1 MPPEPFAMP
10 HIPAPSFSTAL
21 AVEAWKLR
29 RSLALLLAA
38 VAPLLIAIF
47 IFFNLTRFKQPM
59 PWEMGLQTS
68 AAIWAFFMLPMS
80 VTALTALVAHTE
92 HGPRA
97 WDHLRALPLPRWHLY
112 GAKALCVLG
121 VVAAM
126 SLLLGLLS
134 TGAVVLAG
142 WWKPAVAASGTPDF
156 AAYLLVLA
164 RIFVAAWLLVAVQLW
179 IALRYASFV
188 PALATGIGGTFFA
201 VVATSAKAGMLL
213 PWQIPVNQLAADPS
227 RADLTLVLGCVGGA
241 VAFALMLWRMSRREV
256 LA

>member
-1 MPPEPFAMP
+1 MSHIRAPRFA
-10 HIPAPSFSTAL
+10 TAL
-21 AVEAWKLR
+21 AVEAYKLR

-38 VAPLLIAIF
+38 VAPLLIACF
-47 IFFNLTRFKQPM
+47 LFFNLLRMKQPM
-59 PWEMGLQTS
+59 PWEMALQTS

-112 GAKALCVLG
+112 AAKALCVLG

-126 SLLLGLLS
+126 SVLLGVVSLL
-134 TGAVVLAG
+134 AAQLAG
-142 WWKPAVAASGTPDF
+142 WWKPAVAASGVPDL
-156 AAYLLVLA
+156 AGYALVLA
-164 RIFVAAWLLVAVQLW
+164 RVFVAAWLLVAVQLW

-201 VVATSAKAGMLL
+201 VVATSAKAGMLM
-213 PWQIPVNQLAADPS
+213 PWQLPVNQLAADPA
-227 RADLTLVLGCVGGA
+227 RADITLLLGGVGGA
-241 VAFALMLWRMSRREV
+241 FAFGLMLWRLGRREV

>member
-1 MPPEPFAMP
+1 MPNMPSPRFA
-10 HIPAPSFSTAL
+10 TAL
-21 AVEAWKLR
+21 AVEAYKLR

-47 IFFNLTRFKQPM
+47 LFFNLVRLKHAM
-59 PWEMGLQTS
+59 PWDMALQTS

-97 WDHLRALPLPRWHLY
+97 WDFLRALPLPRWHLY
-112 GAKALCVLG
+112 ASKALCVLG

-126 SLLLGLLS
+126 SALLALLS
-134 TGAVVLAG
+134 LSAVALAG
-142 WWKPAVAASGTPDF
+142 WWKPAVAASGTPDL
-156 AAYLLVLA
+156 AAYALLLA
-164 RIFVAAWLLVAVQLW
+164 RVFVAAWLLVAVQLW

-201 VVATSAKAGMLL
+201 VVATSAKAGMWM
-213 PWQIPVNQLAADPS
+213 PWQIPVNQLAADPA
-227 RADLTLVLGCVGGA
+227 RADLTLALGCAGGA
-241 VAFALMLWRMSRREV
+241 VTFALMLWRLGRREV

>member
-1 MPPEPFAMP
+1 MS
-10 HIPAPSFSTAL
+10 HIPAPRFGTAL
-21 AVEAWKLR
+21 AVEAHKLR

-38 VAPLLIAIF
+38 VAPLLIAF
-47 IFFNLTRFKQPM
+47 FLFFNLLRMKHPM
-59 PWEMGLQTS
+59 PWDMALQTS

-112 GAKALCVLG
+112 AAKALCVLG

-126 SLLLGLLS
+126 SVLLALLS
-134 TGAVVLAG
+134 LLAARLAG
-142 WWKPAVAASGTPDF
+142 WWSPAVAASGAPDLAGF
-156 AAYLLVLA
+156 ALVLA
-164 RIFVAAWLLVAVQLW
+164 RVFVAAWLLVAVQLW
-179 IALRYASFV
+179 IALRFASFV

-201 VVATSAKAGMLL
+201 VVATSAKAGMFM
-213 PWQIPVNQLAADPS
+213 PWQLPVNQLAADPS
-227 RADLTLVLGCVGGA
+227 RADITLLLGGLGGA
-241 VAFALMLWRMSRREV
+241 VAFGLMRWRLGRREV

>member
-1 MPPEPFAMP
+1 MSR
-10 HIPAPSFSTAL
+10 IPVPSFSTAL

-47 IFFNLTRFKQPM
+47 LFFNLTRLRQPM
-59 PWEMGLQTS
+59 PWEMALQTS
-68 AAIWAFFMLPMS
+68 VAIWAFFMLPMS

-112 GAKALCVLG
+112 AAKALCVLG

-126 SLLLGLLS
+126 SALLALLS
-134 TGAVVLAG
+134 TAAVMLAG
-142 WWKPAVAASGTPDF
+142 WWKPAVAAAGTPDF
-156 AAYLLVLA
+156 AAYALLLA
-164 RIFVAAWLLVAVQLW
+164 RVFVAAWLLVAVQLW

-213 PWQIPVNQLAADPS
+213 PWQIPVNQLAAEPA
-227 RADLTLVLGCVGGA
+227 RADLTLALGCVGGA
-241 VAFALMLWRMSRREV
+241 IAFGLMLWRMSRREV
-256 LA
+256 PA